1 MRFDITGVS
10 IRLNKMKTH
19 AYLKMKGTTRV
30 NHQQVMDELKQ
41 RVVFAL
47 NKLADNDTYQ
57 IDTDS
62 EQKSVVRKECIR
74 WMGVLVTKHEG
85 IVGPHLGKMVASIVK
100 RLKEQDAVVRDAC
113 VETIG
118 VLTSK
123 LSNDQGEND
132 GIFVALV
139 KPLFEASGEQN
150 KQVQAGAALCLAH
163 VIYNTNDPPVSILQR
178 MLTRTIKLLENPHF
192 MAKSAVIELNRIII
206 QAGGAPAQ
214 SNLSSAMSGIQEAV
228 KNSDWTTRKAASLSL
243 GEIASSGG
251 SFFSSFKSSCIRSLE
266 SCWFDKVKPVRDTV
280 LQALHLWRSLPGHDP
295 PEPSE
300 AGSSIKGVY
309 KKHNG
314 QLVYDT
320 VEGFRSG
327 TGS

>member
-1 MRFDITGVS
+1 
-10 IRLNKMKTH
+10 
-19 AYLKMKGTTRV
+19 
-30 NHQQVMDELKQ
+30 MDELKQ

-57 IDTDS
+57 IGVEDLEKTIECLNSDGVAPFLSWLLDTDS

-74 WMGVLVTKHEG
+74 LMGVLVTILEG

-100 RLKEQDAVVRDAC
+100 RLKEPDAVVRDAC

-139 KPLFEASGEQN
+139 KPLFEALGEQN

-163 VIYNTNDPPVSILQR
+163 VIDNTNDPPVSILQR
-178 MLTRTIKLLENPHF
+178 MGCPRP
-192 MAKSAVIELNRIII
+192 
-206 QAGGAPAQ
+206 PAQ
-214 SNLSSAMSGIQEAV
+214 SNLFSAMSSIQEAV

-266 SCWFDKVKPVRDTV
+266 SCRFDKVKPVRDTV
-280 LQALHLWRSLPGHDP
+280 LQALHLGRSLPGHDP
-295 PEPSE
+295 PYLQKLDLP
-300 AGSSIKGVY
+300 
-309 KKHNG
+309 
-314 QLVYDT
+314 
-320 VEGFRSG
+320 
-327 TGS
+327 